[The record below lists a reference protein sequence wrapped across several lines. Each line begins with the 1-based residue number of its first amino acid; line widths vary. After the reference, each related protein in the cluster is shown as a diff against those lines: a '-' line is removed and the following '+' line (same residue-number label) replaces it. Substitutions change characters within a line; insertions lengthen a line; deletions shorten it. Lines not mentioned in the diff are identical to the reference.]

1 MANKQTYTT
10 AEEIDAMRERIA
22 NAKLKGTKKHSK
34 LLPILGGTLFTIV
47 VLLLVGILITVN
59 IAKRQG
65 KTPDLFG
72 YRLFMVETGS
82 MEPGVPVGSILLVGP
97 TDVPSNLSVDSIVSF
112 TTQSGTTVT
121 HRIIGVLKTDDG
133 NIAYRTKGD
142 NPLNSPDPE
151 LLTPDRV
158 IGIFILKIPMT

>member
-82 MEPGVPVGSILLVGP
+82 ME
-97 TDVPSNLSVDSIVSF
+97 
-112 TTQSGTTVT
+112 
-121 HRIIGVLKTDDG
+121 
-133 NIAYRTKGD
+133 
-142 NPLNSPDPE
+142 
-151 LLTPDRV
+151 
-158 IGIFILKIPMT
+158 

>member
-10 AEEIDAMRERIA
+10 AEEIDAMRETIV

-82 MEPGVPVGSILLVGP
+82 MEPGLPVGSILLVGP
-97 TDVPSNLSVDSIVSF
+97 AEDPSNLAIDTIVSF